1 MFQQT
6 KLLTRMGLY
15 NLFGINEVRH
25 TRDSGKKQRFALL
38 SVVWILIGLLFIF
51 YMILLSLAYISM
63 GMADVLPMYFYTA
76 ASMVILFFSF
86 FKAGDLV
93 FSLRSFELQASW
105 PVSTAA
111 IVVSRF
117 TVMYATN
124 LMFSLLV
131 MIPGFIIYG
140 IKLHPAISF
149 YIYGMIGTLF
159 LPMLPLCIALLIGAV
174 IRAIGSRMKHKSVG
188 IALMTL
194 VFSTVIVAVSMIFS
208 NEVGNMDMSRVKGM
222 AVLVSQAL
230 RKVYPPAW
238 VFGKA
243 VVEGRFLWIVGL
255 CTGMLVLFLCIV
267 GILQKYFVA
276 ICSLLSATSAKN
288 DYKIGALHQQSRIK
302 ALWQR
307 ELRRYFASSTY
318 VSNTLIGYILAVIA
332 SAALLFW
339 GPDKVEAM
347 VGIPG
352 MVYRLWPLLLG
363 FMMAMMPTTACS
375 ISMEGKNFWRLQ
387 SLPLHGKEVYDGKIL
402 ANLSLAAPFYVASVI
417 LSVAAL
423 RSGPEELIFII
434 LVPAFYMIF
443 SVIAGLRVN
452 MALPLLK
459 WDSEVQ
465 VVKQSGAAFVVLF
478 VAFAVWLIPTGV
490 LLAFPELSAMIV
502 FLLVMVI
509 LAILTAVL
517 YVNIQR
523 RKLDF

>member
-1 MFQQT
+1 MFQQI

-51 YMILLSLAYISM
+51 YMILLSLVYISM
-63 GMADVLPMYFYTA
+63 GLADVLPMYFYTA

-188 IALMTL
+188 IALLTL
-194 VFSTVIVAVSMIFS
+194 VFSTVIVAVSIIFS
-208 NEVGNMDMSRVKGM
+208 NKVGNMDMSMVKGM

-238 VFGKA
+238 VFGRA
-243 VVEGRFLWIVGL
+243 VVEGRFLWIMGL
-255 CTGMLVLFLCIV
+255 CAGMLVLFLCIV
-267 GILQKYFVA
+267 GILQKYFVT

-288 DYKIGALHQQSRIK
+288 DYKMGAQHQQSRIK

-318 VSNTLIGYILAVIA
+318 VSNTLIGYI
-332 SAALLFW
+332 
-339 GPDKVEAM
+339 
-347 VGIPG
+347 
-352 MVYRLWPLLLG
+352 
-363 FMMAMMPTTACS
+363 
-375 ISMEGKNFWRLQ
+375 
-387 SLPLHGKEVYDGKIL
+387 
-402 ANLSLAAPFYVASVI
+402 
-417 LSVAAL
+417 
-423 RSGPEELIFII
+423 
-434 LVPAFYMIF
+434 
-443 SVIAGLRVN
+443 
-452 MALPLLK
+452 
-459 WDSEVQ
+459 
-465 VVKQSGAAFVVLF
+465 
-478 VAFAVWLIPTGV
+478 
-490 LLAFPELSAMIV
+490 
-502 FLLVMVI
+502 
-509 LAILTAVL
+509 
-517 YVNIQR
+517 
-523 RKLDF
+523 

>member
-1 MFQQT
+1 MFQQI

-149 YIYGMIGTLF
+149 YIYGVIGTLF

-188 IALMTL
+188 IALLTL

-208 NEVGNMDMSRVKGM
+208 MMWGIWICPWQKGWRCWFHKRCVKSILRPGFLERLSWKADSCGLWVYVRVCWFCFC
-222 AVLVSQAL
+222 AL
-230 RKVYPPAW
+230 
-238 VFGKA
+238 
-243 VVEGRFLWIVGL
+243 
-255 CTGMLVLFLCIV
+255 
-267 GILQKYFVA
+267 
-276 ICSLLSATSAKN
+276 
-288 DYKIGALHQQSRIK
+288 
-302 ALWQR
+302 
-307 ELRRYFASSTY
+307 
-318 VSNTLIGYILAVIA
+318 
-332 SAALLFW
+332 
-339 GPDKVEAM
+339 
-347 VGIPG
+347 
-352 MVYRLWPLLLG
+352 
-363 FMMAMMPTTACS
+363 
-375 ISMEGKNFWRLQ
+375 
-387 SLPLHGKEVYDGKIL
+387 
-402 ANLSLAAPFYVASVI
+402 
-417 LSVAAL
+417 
-423 RSGPEELIFII
+423 
-434 LVPAFYMIF
+434 
-443 SVIAGLRVN
+443 
-452 MALPLLK
+452 
-459 WDSEVQ
+459 
-465 VVKQSGAAFVVLF
+465 
-478 VAFAVWLIPTGV
+478 
-490 LLAFPELSAMIV
+490 
-502 FLLVMVI
+502 
-509 LAILTAVL
+509 
-517 YVNIQR
+517 
-523 RKLDF
+523 